1 MGEVAKD
8 IRKEGYSKED
18 EYFYKKDQ
26 ELLARLRKEAE
37 ERRAKQ
43 EAENEKKQYW
53 MRCPKCG
60 SDLKEESYGGIVTV
74 DRCTQAECAGIF
86 FDGGELEMLL
96 KAKGSLFRRILGG

>member
-1 MGEVAKD
+1 MGNFADEV
-8 IRKEGYSKED
+8 RKEGYSKED
-18 EYFYKKDQ
+18 EYFHKKDQ

-43 EAENEKKQYW
+43 EAENQKNQYW

-60 SDLKEESYGGIVTV
+60 ANLKEESYSGIITV
-74 DRCTQAECAGIF
+74 DRCPNAKCAGIF

-96 KAKGSLFRRILGG
+96 KAKGSLFKRIFGG